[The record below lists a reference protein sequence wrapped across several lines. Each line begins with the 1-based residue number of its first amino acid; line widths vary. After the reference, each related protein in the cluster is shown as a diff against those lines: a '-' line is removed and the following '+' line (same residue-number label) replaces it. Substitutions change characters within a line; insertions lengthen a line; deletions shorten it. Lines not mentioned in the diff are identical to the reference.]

1 MDIQKALGD
10 ITDIKKILD
19 ITRRDFSQAARL
31 FLLAGAFRLAKGIFD
46 FINAFG
52 LWGLFSEGTPVGVQ
66 VSVLAYLGQAVG
78 YVGFVA
84 VLWAYLA
91 CRNAQKNRGAGLGL
105 VCIDIWGC
113 LLVGAPVFSGLI
125 TRVGNLLFSMNP
137 QSYTFISYT
146 AGFYIIAMP
155 LLLMATGL
163 LLQKG
168 FPKLLALLYC
178 LVSFVLLFVP
188 NFEYAIANGVTTT
201 VSLSLQLGQH
211 IWPALFMLALGLW
224 LKRTGKHV

>member
-10 ITDIKKILD
+10 IADIKHILAV
-19 ITRRDFSQAARL
+19 TRRDFSQAARL
-31 FLLAGAFRLAKGIFD
+31 FLLAGAFRLAKGGFD
-46 FINAFG
+46 FLNAFG
-52 LWGLFSEGTPVGVQ
+52 LWGLFSDGTPVGKQ
-66 VSVLAYLGQAVG
+66 VALLSYLGQAVG
-78 YVGFVA
+78 YIGFVA

-91 CRNAQKNRGAGLGL
+91 CRNGQKNRGGGLGL

-113 LLVGAPVFSGLI
+113 LLVGAPVFSGLLSRI
-125 TRVGNLLFSMNP
+125 GNLLFSMNP
-137 QSYTFISYT
+137 QSYSFIAYT
-146 AGFYIIAMP
+146 AGFYTIAMP

-168 FPKLLALLYC
+168 LPKLLALLYC
-178 LVSFVLLFVP
+178 LVSIAFLFVP
-188 NFEYAIANGVTTT
+188 NFEFAIANGVTTT

-211 IWPALFMLALGLW
+211 IWPAIFLLALGLW